1 MFPFCIKLIRF
12 LILFYALC
20 SSSCY
25 AVSLINVYYYNGNDN
40 FINLYASF
48 LGKLSERSPLNFKFH
63 DAGNQSKEQVEEI
76 ITDVFSGSPA
86 IVNLVD
92 VNDADKVI
100 EAAKRSGSKVIFFN
114 RLPNGS
120 VLSSYENCWYVGANS
135 EQSGMYLADVI
146 DDYLVQFKN
155 YDKNK
160 NGQLDMVILQGEKL
174 HHDTIT
180 RTNVTLN
187 QLNEKGYS
195 LNVISKNFDNWNRY
209 KARTDL
215 LNQIK
220 HVGLNNIEIIF
231 ANNDAMALGALD
243 ALKTYGYNTD
253 ISDSEHFIPIFG
265 VDGLPEMIKEI
276 DAGRITATLIS
287 DYSALATV
295 CYKLAISDADTDEE
309 VTRLVWYKTE
319 DHKTLIPYIKYAS
332 FKNYMKPKYTLPPYQ
347 HSFASISQK

>member
-1 MFPFCIKLIRF
+1 M
-12 LILFYALC
+12 
-20 SSSCY
+20 
-25 AVSLINVYYYNGNDN
+25 YYYNGNDN

-146 DDYLVQFKN
+146 DDYLAQFKN

-243 ALKTYGYNTD
+243 PK
-253 ISDSEHFIPIFG
+253 
-265 VDGLPEMIKEI
+265 LP
-276 DAGRITATLIS
+276 S
-287 DYSALATV
+287 
-295 CYKLAISDADTDEE
+295 
-309 VTRLVWYKTE
+309 
-319 DHKTLIPYIKYAS
+319 P
-332 FKNYMKPKYTLPPYQ
+332 
-347 HSFASISQK
+347 

>member
-1 MFPFCIKLIRF
+1 
-12 LILFYALC
+12 
-20 SSSCY
+20 
-25 AVSLINVYYYNGNDN
+25 
-40 FINLYASF
+40 
-48 LGKLSERSPLNFKFH
+48 
-63 DAGNQSKEQVEEI
+63 
-76 ITDVFSGSPA
+76 
-86 IVNLVD
+86 
-92 VNDADKVI
+92 
-100 EAAKRSGSKVIFFN
+100 
-114 RLPNGS
+114 
-120 VLSSYENCWYVGANS
+120 
-135 EQSGMYLADVI
+135 
-146 DDYLVQFKN
+146 
-155 YDKNK
+155 
-160 NGQLDMVILQGEKL
+160 MVILQGEKL

-243 ALKTYGYNTD
+243 ALKTYCYNTD

-265 VDGLPEMIKEI
+265 ADGLPEMIKEI

-309 VTRLVWYKTE
+309 VTRLVWYKTK

-347 HSFASISQK
+347 HSFASILQK